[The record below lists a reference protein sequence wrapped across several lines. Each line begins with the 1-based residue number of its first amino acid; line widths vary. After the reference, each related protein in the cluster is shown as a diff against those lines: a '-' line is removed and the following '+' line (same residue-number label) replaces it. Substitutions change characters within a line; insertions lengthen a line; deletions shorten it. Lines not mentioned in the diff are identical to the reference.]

1 MQRFQ
6 AFVAIVFALMDE
18 IWGLNGSQ
26 RLTVESSFEARESR
40 EVIAIMMDD
49 VHYENDCFSIFQD
62 LLLLIVVI
70 SEPMP

>member
-1 MQRFQ
+1 
-6 AFVAIVFALMDE
+6 MDE

-26 RLTVESSFEARESR
+26 RLIVESSFEAREST
-40 EVIAIMMDD
+40 EVIAIMMDN
-49 VHYENDCFSIFQD
+49 VHDENDRFSIFQN